1 MDTSVVNRRQALA
14 CLAGAA
20 AAAWGSGAAPL
31 ARAQSNWPQQPVK
44 IVVPY
49 AAGGSTDAFARLL
62 ARYLGERLGRP
73 FIVDN
78 KGGANGNIGA
88 GMVAS
93 APADGYTLLLST
105 TGPLSINKLL
115 YRSTPF
121 DPTKDFTPIAL
132 LADVPMLLAANPSV
146 PAKNLQELIAYLKA
160 NPRKVSFSTAGNGSM
175 GHLSAELFQRAT
187 GTTMVHV
194 PYKGSAGALTDL
206 VAGTV
211 QLSFDLV
218 PTYLQQIEA
227 GKIRPLAVLGPE
239 RTPSLPGVPS
249 LKEAGIQA
257 TAVGWYGFVGP
268 RGMPSSI
275 VATLN
280 KHTNAFLASTE
291 GRAQLQTFS
300 MRPIGG
306 KPEALAAFVQSEMNK
321 WRPIVEPLASS
332 IMQ

>member
-1 MDTSVVNRRQALA
+1 MNTTTANRRRALA
-14 CLAGAA
+14 RLGGGAV
-20 AAAWGSGAAPL
+20 AAWAWSAAPL
-31 ARAQSNWPQQPVK
+31 AQAQARWPQQPVK

-62 ARYLGERLGRP
+62 ARYLGERLGQP

-88 GMVAS
+88 GLVAS

-121 DPTKDFTPIAL
+121 DPVKDFTPVIL
-132 LADVPMLLAANPSV
+132 LADVPLLLAANPSV
-146 PAKNLQELIAYLKA
+146 PAKNVAELVAYLKA
-160 NPRKVSFSTAGNGSM
+160 HPHQVSFSTAGNGSM
-175 GHLSAELFQRAT
+175 GHLAAELFQRAT
-187 GTTMVHV
+187 GTSMIHV
-194 PYKGSAGALTDL
+194 PYKGSAGALTD
-206 VAGTV
+206 VVSGTV
-211 QLSFDLV
+211 KLSFDLV
-218 PTYLQQIEA
+218 PTYLQQVEA
-227 GKIRPLAVLGPE
+227 GKVRALAVLGPE

-249 LKEAGIQA
+249 LKESGIQA
-257 TAVGWYGFVGP
+257 SAVGWYGLVGP
-268 RGMPSSI
+268 RGMPAGI

-280 KHTNAFLASTE
+280 RLANEFLTSTE

-306 KPEALAAFVQSEMNK
+306 PPQALATFVQSELRK
-321 WRPIVEPLASS
+321 WRPIVEPLAST